1 MARTTMLRK
10 VKSLSH
16 VRLFETPWTAVRQAP
31 LSMGLLQ
38 ERILKWVAMPSSRGS
53 SQPRDYSGLL
63 LYSRI
68 LYCLSHQGKLFP
80 TLSCPLSTAFARDFI
95 ESPPSTLKK
104 IASFCIVL
112 CPGSENIIL
121 LEKWL

>member
-1 MARTTMLRK
+1 MARTKMHRK

-16 VRLFETPWTAVRQAP
+16 VQLFETPWTAAHHAP

-38 ERILKWVAMPSSRGS
+38 ERILEWVAMPSSRVS
-53 SQPRDYSGLL
+53 SQPRDYSDL
-63 LYSRI
+63 SHHSQI

-80 TLSCPLSTAFARDFI
+80 SLTSPLSTAFARDFI

-104 IASFCIVL
+104 VASFCIVL

-121 LEKWL
+121 FEKWL

>member
-1 MARTTMLRK
+1 MHRK

-38 ERILKWVAMPSSRGS
+38 ERILEWVAMPSSRVS
-53 SQPRDYSGLL
+53 SQPRDYSGIPH
-63 LYSRI
+63 YSRI

-80 TLSCPLSTAFARDFI
+80 SLRSPLSTAFARDFI
-95 ESPPSTLKK
+95 ESLPSTLKK
-104 IASFCIVL
+104 VASFCSVL

-121 LEKWL
+121 FEKWL